1 MRLRL
6 STVSLCGARRGIIV
20 VFGLPR
26 WGYRPLFICCGRPPN
41 HRRQHLNSNSF
52 SDYGNRG
59 THDIPGDDQGGVLT
73 ILPTRRHTSLM
84 YGTLRACGSGG
95 PIVPPMAAPTLRT
108 CTIYSSRWD
117 ARVRRASTA
126 IRRWDSSWGECSVSN
141 YLHQRYDAK
150 ARHRRKATPFRR
162 KEEELTLLSSNGHMD
177 FVSSGGFRPYM
188 RNTAT
193 HMTVGEALNI
203 CGLPLHICG

>member
-52 SDYGNRG
+52 SDYRNRG

-73 ILPTRRHTSLM
+73 ILPTRRHTSLIH
-84 YGTLRACGSGG
+84 GTLRACGSGG
-95 PIVPPMAAPTLRT
+95 HIRSPMAAPSLRRRA
-108 CTIYSSRWD
+108 IHSSRW
-117 ARVRRASTA
+117 AVLRRCASKSTSAWDPMAENGSVQAYPYTA
-126 IRRWDSSWGECSVSN
+126 YI
-141 YLHQRYDAK
+141 DAK
-150 ARHRRKATPFRR
+150 ECRVLGSRTPFWR
-162 KEEELTLLSSNGHMD
+162 K
-177 FVSSGGFRPYM
+177 
-188 RNTAT
+188 
-193 HMTVGEALNI
+193 GENLQS
-203 CGLPLHICG
+203 